1 MANKKLFIDRTWAK
15 MLPPAGF
22 ALAFISISAMLFW
35 KCRYGFGNIDE
46 AFYLTIPWRFVQG
59 DRMIL
64 HEWHMT
70 QFAGFTMIPLV
81 WLYGL
86 FTSSADG
93 IILAFRYIFTFS
105 WCAACLF
112 YAVRLR
118 RIHKTGAAFVSLIL
132 LAYAPY
138 GVMALSY
145 NSLVLLY
152 LMNSIVLLLTAR
164 KHQKLQFFFSGLF
177 FAGAVLCCPYL
188 IIIYLIASIILLFI
202 KLIKKDPVI
211 PFNQAHLCTC
221 WLFFTLGAAALAGVF
236 LFTLLSGVS
245 VQQVIRSLELALQDP
260 EHAAF
265 SFSGKMREYYIE
277 TVRFNG
283 YIRPLIAGLVVVILL
298 TYARKWSLW
307 LAAACGMV
315 AVYLWKFVEPHMIMN
330 YLMYPLSYAGIYL
343 LFVRK
348 NTRIRWISLLW
359 FLPGVVGTVC
369 LHFSS
374 NQGFYA
380 ISHGAVISSLASVM
394 MLWQYCDE
402 LKEEYH
408 AKGKDRKFYLLA
420 PLAVF
425 VLLAYQLMVQ
435 IPIRYDSVFW
445 EQGLMEDKANQT
457 FITEG
462 PEKGLIASKAE
473 ADEYDRVYQDIKEI
487 HHQNVLFLSHNTWMP
502 LANDNRNASFS
513 AWLSV
518 YAQGMNTSTLERLE
532 AYYELCPDKKPDLI
546 FLDRRYAD
554 QIAYFEKRPY
564 EIHLTEHGNYLIY
577 PVPSA

>member
-1 MANKKLFIDRTWAK
+1 MKKKGLMKNHAWK
-15 MLPPAGF
+15 EWLPRALF
-22 ALAFISISAMLFW
+22 ALAFAVISIMLFW

-46 AFYLTIPWRFVQG
+46 AFYLTIPWRFLQG
-59 DRMIL
+59 DRMVL

-81 WLYGL
+81 WLYRL
-86 FTSSADG
+86 FASSTDG
-93 IILAFRYIFTFS
+93 IILTFRYIFTFS

-112 YAVRLR
+112 YAIRLR
-118 RIHKTGAAFVSLIL
+118 KIHRTGAAFVSLIL

-152 LMNSIVLLLTAR
+152 LMNSIVLPMTAQR
-164 KHQKLQFFFSGLF
+164 HKNLQFCLSGFF

-188 IIIYLIASIILLFI
+188 ALIYIIITIVLLFM
-202 KLIKKDPVI
+202 KLLKKNPYI
-211 PFNQAHLCTC
+211 PFNQTSVHTC
-221 WLFFTLGAAALAGVF
+221 WLYFTLGAAVLAAVF
-236 LFTLLSGVS
+236 LCVLLSGAS
-245 VQQVIRSLELALQDP
+245 LEQIIRSLELALQDP
-260 EHAAF
+260 EHVAF
-265 SFSGKMREYYIE
+265 SFPRKMREYYIE

-283 YIRPLIAGLVVVILL
+283 YIRPLIAGLAVVIIL
-298 TYARKWSLW
+298 TRIRKYALW
-307 LAAACGMV
+307 LAAACGMI

-343 LFVRK
+343 MFVRK
-348 NTRIRWISLLW
+348 SPRVWWIGLFW
-359 FLPGVVGTVC
+359 FLPGVLGTVC

-394 MLWQYCDE
+394 MLWMYCDE
-402 LKEEYH
+402 LKKEYDTQ
-408 AKGKDRKFYLLA
+408 GKNRKMYVFA
-420 PLAVF
+420 PLAVI
-425 VLLAYQLMVQ
+425 VLLTYQLAVEV
-435 IPIRYDSVFW
+435 PIRYDSVFW
-445 EQGLMEDKANQT
+445 EQGLMEDTDSQT

-462 PEKGLIASKAE
+462 PEKGLIASKAA
-473 ADEYDRVYQDIKEI
+473 ADEYNRVYQDIKDI

-502 LANDNRNASFS
+502 LINENKNASFS

-518 YAQGMNTSTLERLE
+518 FAYGMNNSTMERLE
-532 AYYELCPDKKPDLI
+532 AYYDMCPEKKPQLI

-554 QIAYFEKRPY
+554 QAVYFEDKHY
-564 EIHLTEHGNYLIY
+564 DIHLTENGNYLIY
-577 PVPSA
+577 PSSCT